1 MMSNNW
7 GRYNSSE
14 SNTYS
19 FQATYKPLETLSI
32 SLRPN
37 LNINRTDMQ
46 YVATQHFNDEERYIF
61 AGINQK
67 VLGMSLRLNFSLTP
81 NLTIQ
86 YWGQPFIA
94 AGKYSDFKR
103 ITNNLADDYTDRFH
117 TFTDDEITY
126 YSNDDYYAIDEDLD
140 STEDYFWEDPDFN
153 VKEFRSNLVARWE
166 YVPGST
172 VFLVW
177 SQSRDEFDPTG
188 DFSLNSSISDLFD
201 ITPYNVFLVKFSYRF
216 GL

>member
-1 MMSNNW
+1 
-7 GRYNSSE
+7 
-14 SNTYS
+14 
-19 FQATYKPLETLSI
+19 
-32 SLRPN
+32 
-37 LNINRTDMQ
+37 MQ
-46 YVATQHFNDEERYIF
+46 YVTEQYFNDEERYIF

-67 VLGMSLRLNFSLTP
+67 VLGMSLRLNLSLTP

-94 AGKYSDFKR
+94 AGKYSDFNR

-117 TFTDDEITY
+117 TFSGDEITY
-126 YSNDDYYAIDEDLD
+126 YKDYDYYAIDEDLD
-140 STEDYFWEDPDFN
+140 SEEDYFWEDPDFN

-166 YVPGST
+166 YIPGST

-177 SQSRDEFDPTG
+177 SQSRDGSDPTG
-188 DFSLNSSISDLFD
+188 DFSLNKDIGDLLD